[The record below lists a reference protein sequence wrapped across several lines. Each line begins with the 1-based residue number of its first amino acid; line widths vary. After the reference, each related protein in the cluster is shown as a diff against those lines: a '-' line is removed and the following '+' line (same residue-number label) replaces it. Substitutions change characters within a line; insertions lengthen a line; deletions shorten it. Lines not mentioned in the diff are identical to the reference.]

1 MKRDWSIFRITVLL
15 YAIVVLL
22 PLNYYFAKDSFSSIQ
37 NDAETM
43 QELVYINGAIQR
55 LATINDEQQLTEGVV
70 AVEDALKKI
79 DHDFLQLSANQE
91 YISLFRA
98 DEAYSSVLTAWMDY
112 KTTDIQTPE
121 HLQAAEKCWYEVN
134 SFSKLSKEMVAYKND
149 TILDKLYLSLIFSM
163 IAILGLVVFVRL
175 YIKIQIEKHAIHDHI
190 TGLYNK
196 KYYNEV
202 LQKSKVLSLRQ
213 ENPMS
218 LLVLSFEH
226 YEQLH
231 EKMDN
236 KKFNAFLQEF
246 SRQFR
251 EFFRQSDTVCRIE
264 DNVFVAVMPDIN
276 SEYVQKLA
284 ERLEKKLELHQFDLK
299 SKIELRI
306 GTATYEKDSDYS
318 LLDEAI
324 DVMKRDPLV
333 HLGGAL

>member
-22 PLNYYFAKDSFSSIQ
+22 PLNYYFAKDSFSSMQ

-43 QELVYINGAIQR
+43 QKLVYINGAIQR
-55 LATINDEQQLTEGVV
+55 LTTVKDGEQLAQDMV
-70 AVEDALKKI
+70 AIEDALKTI
-79 DHDFLQLSANQE
+79 DHDFLQLPANQK
-91 YISLFRA
+91 YIRLFRA
-98 DEAYSSVLTAWMDY
+98 DEAYNSVLTAWIDY
-112 KTTDIQTPE
+112 KRTGTQTPE
-121 HLQAAEKCWYEVN
+121 HLQAAEKCWHEVN
-134 SFSKLSKEMVAYKND
+134 SFSNLSKEMVSYKNES
-149 TILDKLYLSLIFSM
+149 ILDKLYLSLIFSM
-163 IAILGLVVFVRL
+163 IAVLSLVVFVRL

-202 LQKSKVLSLRQ
+202 LQKSKVLSIRQ

-231 EKMDN
+231 KKMDH
-236 KKFNAFLQEF
+236 KSFNSFLQEF

-251 EFFRQSDTVCRIE
+251 EFFRQSDTICRVE

-276 SEYVQKLA
+276 SEHVQKLA
-284 ERLEKKLELHQFDLK
+284 ERLEKRLELHKFEIR
-299 SKIELRI
+299 SSVEVRI
-306 GTATYEKDSDYS
+306 GTATYGKENDLS
-318 LLDEAI
+318 LLEEAI
-324 DVMKRDPLV
+324 EVMKRDPLIR
-333 HLGGAL
+333 LGDAS